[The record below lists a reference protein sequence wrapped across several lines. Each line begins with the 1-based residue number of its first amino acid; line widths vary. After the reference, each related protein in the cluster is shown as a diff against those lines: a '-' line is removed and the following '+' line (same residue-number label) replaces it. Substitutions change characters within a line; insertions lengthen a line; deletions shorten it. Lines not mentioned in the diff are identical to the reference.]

1 MNMKRSTEKRNAPK
15 RDEIVELRN
24 VGEVI
29 TLTDESRHIE
39 GYAIVFNS
47 ESTDLGGF
55 TEIISADALNDVV
68 SRSDVL
74 ALLDHRI
81 DRGVLARSN
90 MGVGSLTLTADERGL
105 KYSFEAPR
113 TALGD
118 ELLEGIRRGD
128 ISTSSFKFRVGKDRW
143 EKRSNGTYL
152 RTIERIEALYDVSPV
167 YHAAYGATSV
177 KVDRRGLDALIEAE
191 PATEPA
197 ADPAPEQ
204 KPEPDPDPVTD
215 PESENRKSPDNITP
229 INMKKKKKISLLSAI
244 SAVASGQTLSEDVIS
259 MNTEGRA
266 AMAANGLTTSGQI
279 VIPMGEAR
287 AEDGGDAATTDPL
300 KGVYA
305 TIATQGQENVATD
318 LLGIVEPLRNALV
331 LTRAGAT
338 FMTGLVGNIDI
349 PFYSGANVGWEGEG
363 LDAPE
368 GAGKFSKISM
378 KPKRLTAYLD
388 YSKQF
393 LAQDSN
399 GAEELLR
406 RDIVEALSEKLES
419 TILGAEAVSDT
430 QPGGLFNGVTADTAN
445 FKFTDVVDWEEELE
459 SAKIRGDFHY
469 IVNPKVKATFRKT
482 TKDTGSGRFVMEG
495 GEVEGIP
502 VLSTTGVISKGM
514 LLGNFRELLI
524 GQWGGIDLTVDPYT
538 QAGKAMVRLVI
549 NAYFDARMR
558 RPAAI
563 VKHILK

>member
-1 MNMKRSTEKRNAPK
+1 MKKIIENRSAGTDPS
-15 RDEIVELRN
+15 
-24 VGEVI
+24 EVV
-29 TLTDESRHIE
+29 ESRGCGE
-39 GYAIVFNS
+39 ALAVENESRRVTGYAIVFGS
-47 ESTDLGGF
+47 ESRDLGGF
-55 TEIISADALNDVV
+55 REIIDAGALGDIIN
-68 SRSDVL
+68 SCDVL
-74 ALLDHRI
+74 ALLDHRQE
-81 DRGVLARSN
+81 RGVLARCS
-90 MGVGSLTLTADERGL
+90 GGQGSLTLTIDERGL
-105 KYSFEAPR
+105 KYAFDAPN

-128 ISTSSFKFRVGKDRW
+128 ITTSSFSFKVGKDKW
-143 EKRSNGTYL
+143 SKRSDGTYL
-152 RTIERIEALYDVSPV
+152 RTIETIAALYDVSPV
-167 YHAAYGATSV
+167 YRAAYDATSV
-177 KVDRRGLDALIEAE
+177 TVDRRGLDALIEAE
-191 PATEPA
+191 RRN
-197 ADPAPEQ
+197 Q
-204 KPEPDPDPVTD
+204 EPDPEPKSE
-215 PESENRKSPDNITP
+215 PEPKPNPANKPETR
-229 INMKKKKKISLLSAI
+229 NMNKKKKISLLRAI
-244 SAVASGQTLSEDVIS
+244 HAVASNQTLSEEVIA
-259 MNTEGRA
+259 MNTEGRS
-266 AMAANGLTTSGQI
+266 AMAANGLTASGQLI
-279 VIPMGEAR
+279 IPMAERR
-287 AEDGGDAATTDPL
+287 AEAGGEGAGSDTTSDPL

-406 RDIVEALSEKLES
+406 RDIVDALSEKLES
-419 TILGAEAVSDT
+419 TILGAEAESDT
-430 QPGGLFNGVTADTAN
+430 QPGGLFYGVTADTAN

-459 SAKIRGDFHY
+459 SAKIKGDFHY

-495 GEVEGIP
+495 GDVEGIP
-502 VLSTTGVISKGM
+502 VLSTTGVVSKGM

-558 RPAAI
+558 RPAAL

>member
-1 MNMKRSTEKRNAPK
+1 MKKIIEKRSAGADPS
-15 RDEIVELRN
+15 
-24 VGEVI
+24 EVI
-29 TLTDESRHIE
+29 ESRGCGE
-39 GYAIVFNS
+39 ALAVENESRRVTGYAIVFGS
-47 ESTDLGGF
+47 ESRDLGGF
-55 TEIISADALNDVV
+55 REIIDANALGDIIN
-68 SRSDVL
+68 RCDVL
-74 ALLDHRI
+74 ALLDHRQE
-81 DRGVLARSN
+81 RGVLARSS
-90 MGVGSLTLTADERGL
+90 GGQGSLTLTVDERGL
-105 KYSFEAPR
+105 KYSFDAPN

-128 ISTSSFKFRVGKDRW
+128 ITTSSFSFKVGKDKW
-143 EKRSNGTYL
+143 SKRSDGTYL
-152 RTIERIEALYDVSPV
+152 RTIETIAALYDVSPV
-167 YHAAYGATSV
+167 YRAAYDATSV
-177 KVDRRGLDALIEAE
+177 TVDRRGLDALIEEERRGSE
-191 PATEPA
+191 PT
-197 ADPAPEQ
+197 PEQ
-204 KPEPDPDPVTD
+204 KPAPQ
-215 PESENRKSPDNITP
+215 PEDKPDNSETR
-229 INMKKKKKISLLSAI
+229 NMNKKKKKKISLLRAI
-244 SAVASGQTLSEDVIS
+244 HAVASNQTLSDEVIA
-259 MNTEGRA
+259 MNTEGRS
-266 AMAANGLTTSGQI
+266 AMAANGLTASGQLI
-279 VIPMGEAR
+279 IPMGESR
-287 AEDGGDAATTDPL
+287 AERPESRAEEGGGGTTDPL

-318 LLGIVEPLRNALV
+318 LLDIVEPLRNALV

-406 RDIVEALSEKLES
+406 RDIINALSEKLEA
-419 TILGAEAVSDT
+419 TILGAEAESDT
-430 QPGGLFNGVTADTAN
+430 QPGGLFHGVTADSAA
-445 FKFTDVVDWEEELE
+445 FRFTDVVDWEEELE
-459 SAKIRGDFHY
+459 SAKIKGDFHY

-482 TKDTGSGRFVMEG
+482 TKDTGSGRFVMESG
-495 GEVEGIP
+495 DVEGIP
-502 VLSTTGVISKGM
+502 VLSTTGVVSKGM
-514 LLGNFRELLI
+514 LLGSFRELLI

-558 RPAAI
+558 RPAAL